1 MILRGNKHLT
11 ACIRSTSCLTSAFDK
26 ARNWHESV
34 RHRWLWRYS
43 ETLQWQCLQI
53 CSVYEYCRKQP
64 ALVSSGRTKTTSHK
78 RMCVPIGQR
87 VQCGHVMCWRVF
99 FNNRKGKNYTGQNI
113 QRLPSSMKLTQR
125 KERVLF
131 LWQKNKAEAHVQ
143 GLWGMLNLALQNP
156 EEIINIR
163 ACAWNS
169 IMFVLQ
175 NLTVYQNSH
184 KY

>member
-1 MILRGNKHLT
+1 
-11 ACIRSTSCLTSAFDK
+11 
-26 ARNWHESV
+26 
-34 RHRWLWRYS
+34 
-43 ETLQWQCLQI
+43 
-53 CSVYEYCRKQP
+53 
-64 ALVSSGRTKTTSHK
+64 
-78 RMCVPIGQR
+78 MCVPIGQR

-175 NLTVYQNSH
+175 SLTVYQNSH

>member
-53 CSVYEYCRKQP
+53 CSMYEYCRKQP

-78 RMCVPIGQR
+78 CMCVPIGQR
-87 VQCGHVMCWRVF
+87 VQCGHIMCWRVF
-99 FNNRKGKNYTGQNI
+99 FNNRKGKKLHRAEYSETSFLHEVNAEERT
-113 QRLPSSMKLTQR
+113 SSLFMADEQVWSTCA
-125 KERVLF
+125 RVVG
-131 LWQKNKAEAHVQ
+131 NA
-143 GLWGMLNLALQNP
+143 
-156 EEIINIR
+156 
-163 ACAWNS
+163 
-169 IMFVLQ
+169 
-175 NLTVYQNSH
+175 
-184 KY
+184 